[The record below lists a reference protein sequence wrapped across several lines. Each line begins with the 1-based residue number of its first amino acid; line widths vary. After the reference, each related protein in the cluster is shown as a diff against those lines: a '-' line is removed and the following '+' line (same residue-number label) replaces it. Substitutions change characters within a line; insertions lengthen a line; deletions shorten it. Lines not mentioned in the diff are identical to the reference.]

1 MNYYNYCRCGDG
13 ICDMWS
19 ITFFDLWRVNLC
31 VVETQKKTYC
41 GDMSFSVVNRLNRL
55 YSNKKLHKVQ
65 TSFESTS
72 FLLYESFS

>member
-1 MNYYNYCRCGDG
+1 MICGVSLFLTCG
-13 ICDMWS
+13 ES
-19 ITFFDLWRVNLC
+19 IYALWRRK
-31 VVETQKKTYC
+31 KKTYC